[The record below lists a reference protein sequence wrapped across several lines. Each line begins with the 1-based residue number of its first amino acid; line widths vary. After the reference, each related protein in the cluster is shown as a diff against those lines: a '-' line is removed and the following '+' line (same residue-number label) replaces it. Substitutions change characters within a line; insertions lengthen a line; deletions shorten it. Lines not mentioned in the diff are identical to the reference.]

1 MKNFLITTMKH
12 FLICLLA
19 AGSIHA
25 APVPLFDGK
34 TLDGWEIPEA
44 ESKWWKVMDEK
55 IVGGSMDENVPK
67 NTFLATTKSYGNFEM
82 RFKVKLTHKEGFAN
96 SGIQVRSTRK
106 GGEMSGYQV
115 DAGSGYWGTIWD
127 EHRRDKVIA
136 SPVDQAALTPA
147 VKDWEWNEYRI
158 LCEGPRI
165 RTWINGVFAID
176 YTELDP
182 AIPLEGH
189 IGLQAHS
196 GGKFLVEFKDIT
208 IEELAA
214 PGDPLSPEAE
224 KASFVVPEGFEV
236 ELVTSEEQGV
246 PKPITVSWDASGK
259 MWTMTAVEYPM
270 DANENLPQAQVVYAR
285 GGNDK
290 ALFFDNP
297 SAPGPHKPRVFAE
310 GLVIPLGILPTK
322 NGALVQYGTE
332 IRHYIDDNKDG
343 KADRFETILEGFGI
357 QDSHLFPHQFEN
369 APGGWIYVA
378 QGLFNSSKVRRPGGK
393 PFACGATEIAF
404 DSCKLARFRPDGS
417 EFELLASG
425 PNNIWGLE
433 TDRDGEVF
441 LQEANDL
448 GIPVAEFLP
457 GTHYWYDQLK
467 FRPYAPQIPA
477 SLQGSQMGGSGLSG
491 LAIASDRN
499 SAFAAKYAGHRT
511 FYIANPITNRV
522 QVITMTQDAQGRPTY
537 TKQEDFMTA
546 GDTSFR
552 PIAVRFG
559 PDGNLYVVDWYNKI
573 ISHNEVPRTHPERDK
588 TRGRIW
594 RIKPK
599 GSPTPPVPDLVAA
612 DTSALI
618 AALDHP
624 SALVSRLAWI
634 EIGKRGDK
642 SMVPALAA
650 IISDPSSNL
659 PRRLN
664 AFWAI
669 EELRALDSTLLSKWA
684 ADPSR
689 HMRYEV
695 IRAAGDLKSLDPTV
709 FLKLIQPGET
719 DFRVRTAA
727 ANGIRL
733 HSAVTPEMLAALAP
747 FVAAQSHGTTGR
759 EIYENDF
766 LRYQIRWAFETHP
779 VAVRALLAKEDFPAE
794 ARALAHLSLPADEA
808 ALEIVKMLPTRDRS
822 PNADEISLLGGK
834 LNQPA
839 VSAAFSQMLAS
850 DKTRTGTL
858 RILLTFDASAASDV
872 NLRRAVTDAAA
883 ALDSSEHELIL
894 ALARKFRVSELI
906 PTLLK
911 LSETGAISRTAL
923 LKTLNEI
930 GDTEPARFEPF
941 LADADPETRREAV
954 IGYTY
959 AAGAAGVDKLAEI
972 WPTFPGVLRELATN
986 GMLRTKESAEAFVLA
1001 MAAGKF
1007 NGASTSATDRAISQ
1021 LGVEHPAVRKL
1032 LEVSQTLLMPVVAL
1046 EGGAA
1051 GQVNINIDLKG
1062 PFTVESWVKFDAPPD
1077 SADSLLGKEGS
1088 ADFNFY
1094 SAIPRIHAYGSDLI
1108 AASRPIVPGI
1118 WTHIAYTRDAA
1129 GEIRLYLDGEPD
1141 ATSTG
1146 KFTGDLLGLKPG
1158 VAIASGG
1165 TAGRFTSYRVW
1176 DRARTAAEIQ
1186 EARRT
1191 RFEQTETAEGLLHNL
1206 PGNSGPNVVMTLDFP
1221 ELRTPAEA
1229 AALLKT
1235 FELTKAKAEKP
1246 GDAANGR
1253 KLAETSCYICHQVK
1267 GEGMA
1272 IGPDLSGAGAMGI
1285 DGLLRNI
1292 LQPNEQLESGYY
1304 RHDITLKDGTLAS
1317 GFLSSEDQTRIVL
1330 RQIGTDDRV
1339 IPREQI
1345 DSHTISKRSLM
1356 PEGLIAGYTDQQVA
1370 DLFAYLLSLK

>member
-1 MKNFLITTMKH
+1 MKN

-19 AGSIHA
+19 AGSLHA

-44 ESKWWKVMDEK
+44 ERKWWKVMDEK
-55 IVGGSMDENVPK
+55 IVGGSMEENVPK
-67 NTFLATTKSYGNFEM
+67 NTFLATTKRYGNFEM
-82 RFKVKLTHKEGFAN
+82 RFKVKLTQKEGFAN

-176 YTELDP
+176 FTEQDP
-182 AIPLEGH
+182 AIPLEGY

-196 GGKFLVEFKDIT
+196 GGKFLVEFKDLT

-214 PGDPLSPEAE
+214 PEDPLRPEAE

-259 MWTMTAVEYPM
+259 MWTMNAVEYPM
-270 DANENLPQAQVVYAR
+270 DANENLTQAQAVYAR

-290 ALFFDNP
+290 VLVFDNP
-297 SAPGPHKPRVFAE
+297 SDPGPHKPRVFAE
-310 GLVIPLGILPTK
+310 GLVIPLGILPTGK
-322 NGALVQYGTE
+322 GALVQYGTE

-404 DSCKLARFRPDGS
+404 DACKLARFRPDGS

-457 GTHYWYDQLK
+457 GTHYWYDHLK
-467 FRPYAPQIPA
+467 FRPYAPQIPP
-477 SLQGSQMGGSGLSG
+477 STPGVGMGGSGLSG
-491 LAIASDRN
+491 LAIASDRG
-499 SAFAAKYAGHRT
+499 SSFAAKYAGART

-650 IISDPSSNL
+650 IVGDASSNL
-659 PRRLN
+659 SRRIA

-669 EELRALDSTLLSKWA
+669 EELGALDAMLLSQWA

-695 IRAAGDLKSLDPTV
+695 IRAAGDLKSLDPTA

-727 ANGIRL
+727 ANGIRH
-733 HSAVTPEMLAALAP
+733 HSAATPEMLAALAL
-747 FVAAQSHGTTGR
+747 FVAPQSHGTTVR
-759 EIYENDF
+759 EKYESDF

-779 VAVRALLAKEDFPAE
+779 VATRTLLAKADFPTEARSLALLALPAE
-794 ARALAHLSLPADEA
+794 ESALG
-808 ALEIVKMLPTRDRS
+808 IVKMLPTLDRS
-822 PNADEISLLGGK
+822 PNADEIALLGSQLK
-834 LNQPA
+834 QPA
-839 VSAAFSQMLAS
+839 VSTAFSQMLAS
-850 DKTRTGTL
+850 DKTRIGTL
-858 RILLTFDASAASDV
+858 RSLLKFDASAASDV
-872 NLRRAVTDAAA
+872 SLRGAVTDAAK
-883 ALDSSEHELIL
+883 ALDSKEHELIL
-894 ALARKFRVSELI
+894 ALARKFRISELI
-906 PTLLK
+906 PTVLK
-911 LSETGAISRTAL
+911 LSETGAITRTAS

-930 GDTEPARFEPF
+930 GDTDPARFEPF
-941 LADADPETRREAV
+941 LASTDPETRREAV
-954 IGYTY
+954 IGYSS
-959 AAGAAGVDKLAEI
+959 AAGAAGVAKIAEL
-972 WPTFPGVLRELATN
+972 WASLPGVLRELATN
-986 GMLRTKESAEAFVLA
+986 GMLRTKEGTEVFVLA
-1001 MAAGKF
+1001 MAGGKF
-1007 NGASTSATDRAISQ
+1007 TDAGLTATDRAISQ
-1021 LGVEHPAVRKL
+1021 LGIDSPAVRKL
-1032 LEVSQTLLMPVVAL
+1032 LEASKSLLMPVIVL
-1046 EGGAA
+1046 DGNPA
-1051 GQVNINIDLKG
+1051 GNIPPHIDLKG
-1062 PFTVESWVKFDAPPD
+1062 PFTVESWVKFDAPLD
-1077 SADSLLGKEGS
+1077 NTDSLLGKEGFV
-1088 ADFNFY
+1088 DFNFY
-1094 SAIPRIHAYGSDLI
+1094 AATPRLHVSSSDLI
-1108 AASRPIVPGI
+1108 AASRPIAPDV
-1118 WTHIAYTRDAA
+1118 WTHIAFTRDAS
-1129 GEIRLYLDGEPD
+1129 GELRLYLDGEPD
-1141 ATSTG
+1141 TTAAVN
-1146 KFTGDLLGLKPG
+1146 FTGDLLGLNLG
-1158 VAIASGG
+1158 VSIAGGG
-1165 TAGRFTSYRVW
+1165 TAGRFTSFRVW
-1176 DRARTAAEIQ
+1176 NRARTAAEIQ
-1186 EARRT
+1186 NARRT

-1206 PGNSGPNVVMTLDFP
+1206 PGDSGPNVVMTLDFP

-1253 KLAETSCYICHQVK
+1253 KLAQTSCYICHQVK

-1345 DSHTISKRSLM
+1345 DSHKISKRSLM